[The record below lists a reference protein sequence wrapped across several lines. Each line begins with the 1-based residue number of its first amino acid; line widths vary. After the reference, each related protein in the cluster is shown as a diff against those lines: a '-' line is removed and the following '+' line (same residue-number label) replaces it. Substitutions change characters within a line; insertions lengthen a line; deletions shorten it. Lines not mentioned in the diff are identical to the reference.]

1 MVMIVLDVNRVVFNG
16 VEYEP
21 CMNNS
26 AESACH
32 YCELEECSLAKNR
45 IPYLCGHLGGSN
57 NKFFRKVEKPD
68 GMEEPD
74 VQNMRKKNHV

>member
-1 MVMIVLDVNRVVFNG
+1 MIVFDVNRVVFNG

-21 CMNNS
+21 CVNNGVK
-26 AESACH
+26 SACY
-32 YCELEECSLAKNR
+32 YCELEECSLPKNR

-57 NKFFRKVEKPD
+57 KFFKKVEKPD

-74 VQNMRKKNHV
+74 VRKMRKKNHV